1 MRMLMQRAQQTRLQT
16 DLAGYIQLCAE
27 IGPSYNQGLALAA
40 ALQGNTVQAML
51 AQKRGNNKCFKCGSL
66 GHFKTDCPKSRGAES
81 GQAGRTPGVCPRC
94 RKGNHWARE
103 GKSKRDIQGHPL
115 PGNKRRGQPQAPRYP
130 HQAAFGAMKLLP
142 SQRNPFLNLSGQ
154 PQELQDWTS
163 VPPPTLY

>member
-1 MRMLMQRAQQTRLQT
+1 VDRLLKAANRILGDSQTGIPFIMQLAYENANAACCAAIRLHKGQT
-16 DLAGYIQLCAE
+16 DLVGYIQLCAE

-103 GKSKRDIQGHPL
+103 FKSKTDIQGH
-115 PGNKRRGQPQAPRYP
+115 
-130 HQAAFGAMKLLP
+130 
-142 SQRNPFLNLSGQ
+142 
-154 PQELQDWTS
+154 
-163 VPPPTLY
+163 